1 MISYFALLDIEQ
13 KYDIDL
19 NTLNIQ
25 YFAMQLK
32 YHPDKAQNIQEKQN
46 NLAISIDL
54 NKAYQMLK
62 DDLLRAEHLLLL
74 NNIHLNEPYV
84 RQGLKAEQLNDIWC
98 DLELVENTQE
108 LLELEHILEKKVVE
122 QEQLLH
128 SLTDAFKKQNMQ
140 SALDFTIKLKYL
152 KNVIN
157 SIQLKINSCK

>member
-74 NNIHLNEPYV
+74 NNIHLNESYV
-84 RQGLKAEQLNDIWC
+84 RQGMKAEQLNDIWC

-108 LLELEHILEKKVVE
+108 LLELENILAKKVVE
-122 QEQLLH
+122 QKQLLH